1 MRTAPRVHVQFHHAA
16 RVRGDQLGQLRRG
29 EFVRNHTRPFLAA
42 PVRSRSLSSLFDVQ
56 IVYVRWRSGCLRCT
70 ACPCC
75 AYLTQRT
82 HSCILADC
90 QGEAGRVRGGAA
102 RDLVGR
108 HARRGAAAAAVRGR
122 RAARRRHPRARR
134 SVTSRCHCCLSFR
147 VIRGPYVCQCGFWLS
162 LCTTSHRCFVSPACL
177 SARSAAHSSPVPG
190 RAARAAGGSGA
201 ASRRASGRG
210 GAAGGHGRARGGPG
224 AGGAG
229 RAVGDLARPR
239 SHLLLVSRS
248 AQSIP
253 VFVIVCVLVC

>member
-162 LCTTSHRCFVSPACL
+162 LYHLSSLLRVSCLLVCSLRRPQLASTWARGTSSWRVWRSVTAGFRARRRSRRPRAC
-177 SARSAAHSSPVPG
+177 
-190 RAARAAGGSGA
+190 
-201 ASRRASGRG
+201 SRRAWRW
-210 GAAGGHGRARGGPG
+210 RRW
-224 AGGAG
+224 
-229 RAVGDLARPR
+229 
-239 SHLLLVSRS
+239 SR
-248 AQSIP
+248 
-253 VFVIVCVLVC
+253 CG